1 MSPIPLRHLLIG
13 DEHDLPLLGALLRTL
28 PRDTVGELVL
38 ELPDERRPPLPTPP
52 GVTTRH
58 LVLGRG
64 WRRGDRACAAL
75 EAWTEEWLLEEHLGA
90 EAHAIFVGLAHNP
103 KVAALCERL
112 AAQHP
117 TLHMH
122 RPRHTH
128 SVR

>member
-1 MSPIPLRHLLIG
+1 MPPITPRHLLIG
-13 DEHDLPLLGALLRTL
+13 DEQDLPLLHALLRTL
-28 PRDTVGELVL
+28 PADTEGELVL
-38 ELPDERRPPLPTPP
+38 ELPDERRPLLPTPP

-64 WRRGDRACAAL
+64 RRRGDRACAAL
-75 EAWTEEWLLEEHLGA
+75 EAWVEEWLLDDHLSA
-90 EAHAIFVGLAHNP
+90 EAHAVFVGLPHNP
-103 KVAALCERL
+103 KVAVLCERL

-122 RPRHTH
+122 RPGRTH

>member
-13 DEHDLPLLGALLRTL
+13 DEHDLPLLAALLPTL
-28 PRDTVGELVL
+28 PRDAVGELVL
-38 ELPDERRPPLPTPP
+38 ELPIRRRPLLPTPS
-52 GVTTRH
+52 GIITRL

-75 EAWTEEWLLEEHLGA
+75 ETWAGEWLLDEHLA
-90 EAHAIFVGLAHNP
+90 TEAHTVFVGLPHNP

-112 AAQHP
+112 SAQHP
-117 TLHMH
+117 TFHLH
-122 RPRHTH
+122 RPQHTH

>member
-13 DEHDLPLLGALLRTL
+13 DEHDLPLLDALLRTL
-28 PRDTVGELVL
+28 PADAVGELVL
-38 ELPDERRPPLPTPP
+38 ELPDARRPLLPTPP
-52 GVTTRH
+52 GMTTRH

-64 WRRGDRACAAL
+64 RRRGDRACAAL
-75 EAWTEEWLLEEHLGA
+75 EAWTEEWLLDAHLAA
-90 EAHAIFVGLAHNP
+90 EAHAVFVGLVHNP

-112 AAQHP
+112 AARHP

-122 RPRHTH
+122 RPSHTQ

>member
-38 ELPDERRPPLPTPP
+38 ELPDERRPLLPTPP

-75 EAWTEEWLLEEHLGA
+75 EAWTEEWLLDAHLA
-90 EAHAIFVGLAHNP
+90 TEAHAIFVGLVHNP
-103 KVAALCERL
+103 KVAALCEGL
-112 AAQHP
+112 AALLP

-122 RPRHTH
+122 RPSQTQ